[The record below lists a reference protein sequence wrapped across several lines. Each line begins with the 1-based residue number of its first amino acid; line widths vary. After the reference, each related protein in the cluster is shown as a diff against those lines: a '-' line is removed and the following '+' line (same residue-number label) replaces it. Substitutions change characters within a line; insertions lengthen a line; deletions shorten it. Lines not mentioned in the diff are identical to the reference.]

1 MKTTYLLK
9 SALICATALLMVA
22 GSVYAAPKKK
32 EQFEL
37 FVPVASQFF
46 QSDQYCGK
54 FSGALS
60 SGEFFGGLQRLGSG
74 RHIEFRK
81 DARPVKEFPSNIAV
95 ALGGKIAP
103 CPSNPSGSGVN
114 FVQPG
119 NASSQQAVNEFMNS
133 LRFTAEWK
141 NPGGVQ
147 PVSNWSVT
155 KSVSND
161 KTWRANDQIP
171 MRFAFQVP
179 SQGVPLTN
187 QLMISVYTPSGVKL
201 ATFTAGVLTRIPKH
215 HFKIIHGG
223 QSNSQ
228 D

>member
-1 MKTTYLLK
+1 MEIQCPLK
-9 SALICATALLMVA
+9 SALIFAAAVLLFATCVD
-22 GSVYAAPKKK
+22 AAPKKK
-32 EQFEL
+32 HQFEL
-37 FVPVASQFF
+37 FVPVIASQSIK
-46 QSDQYCGK
+46 SDQYCGNL
-54 FSGALS
+54 SGALS
-60 SGEFFGGLQRLGSG
+60 SGEFFGGLQRLGAG

-103 CPSNPSGSGVN
+103 CSSNPSGSGVN

-119 NASSQQAVNEFMNS
+119 NASSQQAVNEFMNG

-161 KTWRANDQIP
+161 KTWRAN
-171 MRFAFQVP
+171 
-179 SQGVPLTN
+179 
-187 QLMISVYTPSGVKL
+187 
-201 ATFTAGVLTRIPKH
+201 
-215 HFKIIHGG
+215 
-223 QSNSQ
+223 
-228 D
+228 